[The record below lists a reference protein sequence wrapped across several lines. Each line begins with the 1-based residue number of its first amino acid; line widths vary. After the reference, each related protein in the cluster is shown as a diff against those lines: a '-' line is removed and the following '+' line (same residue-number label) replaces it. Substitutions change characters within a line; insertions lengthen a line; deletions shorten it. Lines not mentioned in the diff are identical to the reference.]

1 MESMAV
7 ELALINLFIILLILV
22 DGITRSRSK
31 DDSYQS

>member
-22 DGITRSRSK
+22 DGVIRSRSK
-31 DDSYQS
+31 SDSSHS